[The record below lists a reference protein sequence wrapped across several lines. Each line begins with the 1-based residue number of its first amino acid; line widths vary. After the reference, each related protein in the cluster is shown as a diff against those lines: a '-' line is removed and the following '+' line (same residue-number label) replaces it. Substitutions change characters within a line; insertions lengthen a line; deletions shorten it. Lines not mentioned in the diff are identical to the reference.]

1 MHTTQWTLS
10 MHTPHA
16 NSSSSLSMA
25 VQLGVKCCGLF
36 GTNICQPNQ
45 NLPSIPSN
53 EEPPDSGHAMHEFL
67 IHAGQVFE
75 EAHFL
80 ASSIPNASTE
90 ASQHAILQ
98 LETIEFVLN
107 TMEMGF
113 DSDSITPMKH
123 DLNTILSLLQQH
135 IKPSDQSATGS
146 LPWIHTGK
154 HGQPQLDIDL
164 DTVDELQGQGASLT
178 SIAMAMGVT
187 TRTIYNHMQAAGR
200 TTTCC
205 SFTQMSNE
213 DLDDLVSEMTLNFPF
228 VGIRIIQ
235 GHLEARGIHLPYNR
249 IRESLHRVDKA
260 GLLMR
265 YIYIILRLPFITLRY
280 HDIQVG
286 KCC

>member
-1 MHTTQWTLS
+1 

-36 GTNICQPNQ
+36 GTNICQPDQ
-45 NLPSIPSN
+45 NLPSMPSN

-75 EAHFL
+75 EARFL

-154 HGQPQLDIDL
+154 HGQPQLDIVL
-164 DTVDELQGQGASLT
+164 ILWMNLGAKEHHLPLLLHPWESQQGQF
-178 SIAMAMGVT
+178 T
-187 TRTIYNHMQAAGR
+187 TICKLLAEPQHAIHSPK
-200 TTTCC
+200 C
-205 SFTQMSNE
+205 QMKI
-213 DLDDLVSEMTLNFPF
+213 LMTWCQ
-228 VGIRIIQ
+228 R
-235 GHLEARGIHLPYNR
+235 
-249 IRESLHRVDKA
+249 
-260 GLLMR
+260 
-265 YIYIILRLPFITLRY
+265 
-280 HDIQVG
+280 
-286 KCC
+286 